1 MALIEHKKHT
11 ALLACPSC
19 DLVFD
24 VGGMPDG
31 STATCSR
38 CGTFLTRR
46 CDDAFERVQAYST
59 AALIMLA
66 LACAFPFMQFSRAGF
81 ENTMT
86 LPQTVLELWANNR
99 HWLALIVAAFII
111 LIPALVMAMA
121 LVFST
126 TLTRGANPTWLRP
139 LARRMFHL
147 LNWSMAEVFFVGVLV
162 SLVKI
167 AHMATV
173 VLGISFWSYAA
184 FTILFVKTLTNLDR
198 FQSWRHIEA
207 LS

>member
-1 MALIEHKKHT
+1 MTDRNPRATLV
-11 ALLACPSC
+11 ACPSC

-24 VGGMPDG
+24 VGGIPDG
-31 STATCSR
+31 GTATCSR

-46 CDDAFERVQAYST
+46 RDDAFERVKAYSS

-86 LPQTVLELWANNR
+86 LPQAVVELWVNGR
-99 HWLALIVAAFII
+99 PLLALIVAAFII
-111 LIPALVMAMA
+111 LIPALVMVMS
-121 LVFST
+121 LVLAST
-126 TLTRGANPTWLRP
+126 VTRRANPTWLRP
-139 LARRMFHL
+139 LARRTFHL
-147 LNWSMAEVFFVGVLV
+147 LNWSMAEVFFIGVLV

-173 VLGISFWSYAA
+173 VLGISFWAYAA
-184 FTILFVKTLTNLDR
+184 FTILFVMTLTNLDR
-198 FQSWRHIEA
+198 FQSWQRIEA
-207 LS
+207 VS